1 MSSKQDITKKT
12 ISKSSKTRSKSRSK
26 ISKTKIKTRKSSKT
40 RSKSK
45 SKTKSKSKSK
55 SKSKTKKYVPPHLKK
70 TRRRS
75 VMKRKKYVREITKEL
90 HKSWKKFEWWPEPRS
105 PTNNELKSG
114 IINITIPSEP
124 EYNGVTD
131 IHIHIYKNRNEGS
144 GIRIG
149 YGPKHNK
156 WRLEYEIK
164 AGMGTFYIRNPDNK
178 YVPRRGFGEEQSLN
192 TLIENIKYELRR
204 HRNVPVKLQNIT
216 DINLV
221 KLVEMMSYIMEGVQ
235 SQRIYGGKR
244 KATK

>member
-1 MSSKQDITKKT
+1 MSSKQNTTKKT
-12 ISKSSKTRSKSRSK
+12 ISKTRKSRSNSKTR
-26 ISKTKIKTRKSSKT
+26 
-40 RSKSK
+40 
-45 SKTKSKSKSK
+45 
-55 SKSKTKKYVPPHLKK
+55 KYVPPHLKK
-70 TRRRS
+70 TRRPTRS
-75 VMKRKKYVREITKEL
+75 VVKRKKYVREITEEL

-105 PTNNELKSG
+105 PTNNELKTG
-114 IINITIPSEP
+114 IINIAIPSEP

-164 AGMGTFYIRNPDNK
+164 AGIGTFYIRNPNNK
-178 YVPRRGFGEEQSLN
+178 YVPRNGFGEKQSLN

-204 HRNVPVKLQNIT
+204 HRNVPVKLQNISN
-216 DINLV
+216 INLV
-221 KLVEMMSYIMEGVQ
+221 KLVEMMSYIMEGIQ

-244 KATK
+244 KQKKSKKKQKKKH